1 MRSLLGLN
9 RQITFGRIRFLKVIL
24 SVFREIFQMKRFAFL
39 AVAALTLGACVPSE
53 EVVLTTGGVGMG
65 TTGTV
70 ITTGATQGSTIMT
83 GTTVVGS
90 TLSTCTTIAYS
101 KTGEYCAD

>member
-1 MRSLLGLN
+1 
-9 RQITFGRIRFLKVIL
+9 
-24 SVFREIFQMKRFAFL
+24 MKRFAFL

-70 ITTGATQGSTIMT
+70 ITTGATQGTIMT

-101 KTGEYCAD
+101 NTGEYCAD